1 MLYSWTYFLFRIPF
15 NFRFCLV
22 QSFINI
28 LKSASPEFFAL
39 DTFTYQKIEKGDDDK
54 AVEIHF
60 YL

>member
-1 MLYSWTYFLFRIPF
+1 MFRIPS

-39 DTFTYQKIEKGDDDK
+39 DTDKYQKIEKGDDDK
-54 AVEIHF
+54 AVGIHF